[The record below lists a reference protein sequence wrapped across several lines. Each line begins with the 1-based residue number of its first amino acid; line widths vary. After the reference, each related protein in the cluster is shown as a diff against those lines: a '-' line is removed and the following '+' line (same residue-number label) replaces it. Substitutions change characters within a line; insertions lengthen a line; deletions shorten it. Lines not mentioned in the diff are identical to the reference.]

1 MHRRAGSAGPI
12 NRRKRSIMRT
22 MAQGLPEYTIQEAA
36 ARLGIPLQK
45 LRRWDAQGVLVA
57 RRTDGGHRRYSREII
72 DGLAGSAAVPA
83 NDRQDP
89 AKPETGKV
97 EDQLAAARRTL
108 KEKRR
113 IIQLLLESESR
124 YRDLV
129 ETSHDL
135 IWTTDAQGR
144 FTYLN
149 NACVDLFGLRPRD
162 LLGRCFFDFEARPQ
176 HVSNRRFLSALRKN
190 GEVKNYLTHLISTG
204 GTDRWVGI
212 NARVS
217 HDEEG
222 RIVGLRGTARNV
234 TEQHDAALEIERLAT
249 HDGLTG
255 LPNRVS
261 LQKALEAALEDGE
274 KGSVALLDV
283 DHFKY
288 INDNFGHRTGDQLLI
303 AISGLLKDLVKDKN
317 AQVFRLGGD
326 EFALHMPNALR
337 AEAAQFGEQALSAL
351 RHYKFLVS
359 GKGCLS
365 TLTGSIGVATYPFNG
380 ADVATLL
387 ANVDIAMYQAKDNG
401 RNRVRMH
408 DHNPDDLRGTHKRVH
423 WARELREVLDE
434 NRVMLCSQ
442 PVVRLS
448 DRSFVHHEILVRILD
463 RNGAM
468 VLPGQFI
475 EVAES
480 LGMAQE
486 IDMRV
491 VSKVIDVLQG
501 PEYRGRKTRFFVNL
515 SRTSISDPHWVR
527 RFQSMI
533 AAAPIDHSQL
543 VFEITETAAMSSV
556 DVTQEFIAQMKDL
569 GCRFALDDFGA
580 GFSSFYFLK
589 RFDVDYLKIDG
600 SFVRELAA
608 DDASRLFVRALC
620 DVARGLNKQVVA
632 EWVEDQAVMDILVEM
647 GVQYGQG
654 FLFARPLP
662 FPAVVP
668 VEQAL
673 QASKRA

>member
-1 MHRRAGSAGPI
+1 MV
-12 NRRKRSIMRT
+12 
-22 MAQGLPEYTIQEAA
+22 QDLPEYTIQEAA
-36 ARLGIPLQK
+36 ARLGIPVQK

-57 RRTDGGHRRYSREII
+57 RRTDGGHRRYTCEII
-72 DGLAGSAAVPA
+72 DGLAGSAAVVV
-83 NDRQDP
+83 
-89 AKPETGKV
+89 PEKQAPGETGSGKV

-108 KEKRR
+108 REKRR

-135 IWTTDAQGR
+135 IWTTDALGR

-149 NACVDLFGLRPRD
+149 NACIELFGLRPKD
-162 LLGRCFFDFEARPQ
+162 MLGACFFDFEPRPQ

-190 GEVKNYLTHLISTG
+190 GEVKNYLTHLISRD
-204 GTDRWVGI
+204 GTERWVGI

-234 TEQHDAALEIERLAT
+234 TDQHHAALEIERLAT

-261 LQKALEAALEDGE
+261 LQKALEAALSSGE

-288 INDNFGHRTGDQLLI
+288 INDNFGHRAGDQLLI
-303 AISGLLKDLVKDKN
+303 SIGGLMKDLVKDET
-317 AQVFRLGGD
+317 AEVFRLGGD
-326 EFALHMPNALR
+326 EFALHLPNALR
-337 AEAAQFGEQALSAL
+337 GDAAQFGERALAAL
-351 RHYKFLVS
+351 RHYKFPIS
-359 GKGCLS
+359 GQGCLS
-365 TLTGSIGVATYPFNG
+365 TLTASIGVATYPFHG

-401 RNRVRMH
+401 RNRVRLH

-434 NRVMLCSQ
+434 DRIVLYSQ
-442 PVVRLS
+442 PVIRLA
-448 DRSFVHHEILVRILD
+448 DRKPVHQEILVRILD
-463 RNGAM
+463 RKGAL

-486 IDMRV
+486 IDLCVLGRTL
-491 VSKVIDVLQG
+491 DVLQG
-501 PEYRGRKTRFFVNL
+501 PEYRGRKTRLFVNL

-527 RFQSMI
+527 RFQSML
-533 AAAPIDHSQL
+533 ASAPIDHSQL

-608 DDASRLFVRALC
+608 DNASRLFVRALC
-620 DVARGLNKQVVA
+620 DVARGLNKQVIA

-662 FPAVVP
+662 FPAAVE
-668 VEQAL
+668 VEQQL
-673 QASKRA
+673 QAGRRA

>member
-1 MHRRAGSAGPI
+1 M
-12 NRRKRSIMRT
+12 T
-22 MAQGLPEYTIQEAA
+22 QDLPEYTIQEAA

-57 RRTDGGHRRYSREII
+57 RRTNGGHRRYSREII
-72 DGLAGSAAVPA
+72 DGLARSAAVPVPE
-83 NDRQDP
+83 RHDP
-89 AKPETGKV
+89 AKPENGKV

-135 IWTTDAQGR
+135 IWTTDALGR

-149 NACVDLFGLRPRD
+149 NACVELFGLRPRD

-190 GEVKNYLTHLISTG
+190 GEVKNYLTHLISTD

-261 LQKALEAALEDGE
+261 LQKALEAAFADGE

-288 INDNFGHRTGDQLLI
+288 INDNFGHRAGDQLLV
-303 AISGLLKDLVKDKN
+303 AIGGLLKDMVKEEN
-317 AQVFRLGGD
+317 VQVYRLGGD
-326 EFALHMPNALR
+326 EFALHLPDALR
-337 AEAAQFGEQALSAL
+337 GDASHIGERALTAL
-351 RHYKFLVS
+351 RHYKFPVP
-359 GKGCLS
+359 GQGCLS
-365 TLTGSIGVATYPFNG
+365 TLTGSIGVATYPFHG

-387 ANVDIAMYQAKDNG
+387 SNVDIAMYQAKDNG
-401 RNRVRMH
+401 RNRVRLH

-442 PVVRLS
+442 PVVRLT
-448 DRSFVHHEILVRILD
+448 DRTAVHQEILVRILD
-463 RNGAM
+463 RNGSM

-486 IDMRV
+486 IDLRV

-501 PEYRGRKTRFFVNL
+501 PEYRGRKSRFFVNL

-527 RFQSMI
+527 RFHNML
-533 AAAPIDHSQL
+533 AAARIDHSQL

-556 DVTQEFIAQMKDL
+556 DVTQEFITQMKGM

-600 SFVRELAA
+600 SFVRDLAT
-608 DDASRLFVRALC
+608 DNASRLFVRALC
-620 DVARGLNKQVVA
+620 DVARGLNKQVIA

-654 FLFARPLP
+654 FLFARPQP
-662 FPAVVP
+662 FPAAVP
-668 VEQAL
+668 VELPL
-673 QASKRA
+673 QAGRRA

>member
-1 MHRRAGSAGPI
+1 
-12 NRRKRSIMRT
+12 
-22 MAQGLPEYTIQEAA
+22 MAQDLSEYTIHEAA

-45 LRRWDAQGVLVA
+45 LRRWDGQGVLVA
-57 RRTDGGHRRYSREII
+57 RRTDGGHRRYAREII
-72 DGLAGSAAVPA
+72 DGLAGSAGVTP
-83 NDRQDP
+83 NDKADS
-89 AKPETGKV
+89 AKPETGRM

-135 IWTTDAQGR
+135 IWTTDALGR

-149 NACVDLFGLRPRD
+149 NACVDLFGVRPKD
-162 LLGRCFFDFEARPQ
+162 LLGGCFFEYEARFQ
-176 HVSNRRFLSALRKN
+176 HVSNRRFLSALRKS
-190 GEVKNYLTHLISTG
+190 GEVKNYLTHLISTDG
-204 GTDRWVGI
+204 SDRWVGI
-212 NARVS
+212 NARVT

-234 TEQHDAALEIERLAT
+234 TEQHRAALEIERLAT
-249 HDGLTG
+249 HDALTG

-261 LQKALEAALEDGE
+261 LQKALEAALADGE

-303 AISGLLKDLVKDKN
+303 AIGGLLKDLVKEDEGL
-317 AQVFRLGGD
+317 QVFRLGGD
-326 EFALHMPNALR
+326 EFAMHLPNALR
-337 AEAAQFGEQALSAL
+337 SDAAKVGERMLSAL
-351 RHYKFLVS
+351 RRYKFPVP
-359 GKGCLS
+359 GQGCLS
-365 TLTGSIGVATYPFNG
+365 TLTGSVGVATYPFHG

-401 RNRVRMH
+401 RNRVRLH
-408 DHNPDDLRGTHKRVH
+408 DQNPDDLRSTHKRVH
-423 WARELREVLDE
+423 WARELREILDD
-434 NRVMLCSQ
+434 NRVVLYSQ
-442 PVVRLS
+442 PVIRLA
-448 DRSFVHHEILVRILD
+448 DRTPVHHEVLVRVVD
-463 RNGAM
+463 RSGGI
-468 VLPGQFI
+468 VLPGEFI

-486 IDMRV
+486 IDLRV
-491 VSKVIDVLQG
+491 VSKVIEVLKG
-501 PEYRGRKTRFFVNL
+501 CRGQKTRYFVNL
-515 SRTSISDPHWVR
+515 SRTSISDPQWVR
-527 RFQSMI
+527 RFHNML

-556 DVTQEFIAQMKDL
+556 DVTQEFIAQMKHL
-569 GCRFALDDFGA
+569 NCRFALDDFGA

-589 RFDVDYLKIDG
+589 RFEVDYLKIDG
-600 SFVRELAA
+600 SFVRELAS
-608 DDASRLFVRALC
+608 DSASRLFVRALC
-620 DVARGLNKQVVA
+620 DVARGLNKQVIA
-632 EWVEDQAVMDILVEM
+632 EWVEDTAVMAILVEM

-654 FLFARPLP
+654 FLFARPMP
-662 FPAVVP
+662 FPATVS
-668 VEQAL
+668 EERQ
-673 QASKRA
+673 QRKIKRA

>member
-1 MHRRAGSAGPI
+1 
-12 NRRKRSIMRT
+12 
-22 MAQGLPEYTIQEAA
+22 MAQDLPEYTIQEAA

-72 DGLAGSAAVPA
+72 DGLAGSAVLAA
-83 NDRQDP
+83 GDKQDYGR
-89 AKPETGKV
+89 PEAGKM

-149 NACVDLFGLRPRD
+149 NACVELFGLRPRD

-176 HVSNRRFLSALRKN
+176 HVSNRRFLSALRRN
-190 GEVKNYLTHLISTG
+190 GEVKNYLTHLISTD

-261 LQKALEAALEDGE
+261 LQKALEAALADGE

-288 INDNFGHRTGDQLLI
+288 INDNFGHRAGDQLLI
-303 AISGLLKDLVKDKN
+303 AIGGLLKDMVKDEN
-317 AQVFRLGGD
+317 VQVFRLGGD
-326 EFALHMPNALR
+326 EFALHLPNALR
-337 AEAAQFGEQALSAL
+337 GDASQIGERALSAL
-351 RHYKFLVS
+351 RHYKFPVP
-359 GKGCLS
+359 GQGCLS
-365 TLTGSIGVATYPFNG
+365 TLTGSIGVATYPFHG

-401 RNRVRMH
+401 RNRVRLH

-423 WARELREVLDE
+423 WSRELREVLDE

-442 PVVRLS
+442 PVIRLA
-448 DRSFVHHEILVRILD
+448 DRASVHQEILVRIID
-463 RNGAM
+463 RNGSM

-486 IDMRV
+486 IDLRV
-491 VSKVIDVLQG
+491 VSKVIDVLKG
-501 PEYRGRKTRFFVNL
+501 PEFRGRKTRFFVNL

-527 RFQSMI
+527 RFQAML
-533 AAAPIDHSQL
+533 AAAAIDHSQL

-556 DVTQEFIAQMKDL
+556 DVTQEFIAQMKSM

-600 SFVRELAA
+600 SFVRDLAV
-608 DDASRLFVRALC
+608 DNASRLFVRALC

-632 EWVEDQAVMDILVEM
+632 EWVEDQSVMDILVEM

-654 FLFARPLP
+654 FLFARPVP
-662 FPAVVP
+662 FPAVTAF
-668 VEQAL
+668 EQPL
-673 QASKRA
+673 QAEKRA

>member
-1 MHRRAGSAGPI
+1 
-12 NRRKRSIMRT
+12 
-22 MAQGLPEYTIQEAA
+22 MAQDLPEYTIQEAA

-72 DGLAGSAAVPA
+72 DGLAGSAVLAA
-83 NDRQDP
+83 GDKQDYGR
-89 AKPETGKV
+89 PEAGKM

-149 NACVDLFGLRPRD
+149 NACVELFGLRPRD

-176 HVSNRRFLSALRKN
+176 HVSNRRFLSALRRN
-190 GEVKNYLTHLISTG
+190 GEVKNYLTHLISTD

-261 LQKALEAALEDGE
+261 LQKALEAALADGE

-288 INDNFGHRTGDQLLI
+288 INDNFGHRAGDQLLI
-303 AISGLLKDLVKDKN
+303 AIGGLLKDMVKDEN
-317 AQVFRLGGD
+317 VQVFRLGGD
-326 EFALHMPNALR
+326 EFALHLPNALR
-337 AEAAQFGEQALSAL
+337 GDASQIGERALSAL
-351 RHYKFLVS
+351 RHYKFPVP
-359 GKGCLS
+359 GQGCLS
-365 TLTGSIGVATYPFNG
+365 TLTGSIGVATYPFHG

-401 RNRVRMH
+401 RNRVRLH

-423 WARELREVLDE
+423 WSRELREVLDE

-442 PVVRLS
+442 PVIRLA
-448 DRSFVHHEILVRILD
+448 DRASVHQEILVRIID
-463 RNGAM
+463 RNGSM

-486 IDMRV
+486 IDLRV
-491 VSKVIDVLQG
+491 VSKVIDVLKG
-501 PEYRGRKTRFFVNL
+501 PEFRGRKTRFFVNL

-527 RFQSMI
+527 RFQAML
-533 AAAPIDHSQL
+533 AAAAIDHSQL

-556 DVTQEFIAQMKDL
+556 DVTQEFIAQMKSM

-600 SFVRELAA
+600 SFVRDLAV
-608 DDASRLFVRALC
+608 DNASRLFVRALC

-632 EWVEDQAVMDILVEM
+632 EWVEDQSVMDILVEM

-654 FLFARPLP
+654 FLFARPMP
-662 FPAVVP
+662 FPAVTAF
-668 VEQAL
+668 EQPL
-673 QASKRA
+673 QAEKRA

>member
-1 MHRRAGSAGPI
+1 
-12 NRRKRSIMRT
+12 
-22 MAQGLPEYTIQEAA
+22 MAHDLPEYTIQEAA

-57 RRTDGGHRRYSREII
+57 RRTEGGHRRFSREII
-72 DGLAGSAAVPA
+72 DGLAGSASVPVP
-83 NDRQDP
+83 DRHDP
-89 AKPETGKV
+89 ARPETGKV

-135 IWTTDAQGR
+135 IWTTDALGR

-190 GEVKNYLTHLISTG
+190 GEVKNYLTHLISTD

-217 HDEEG
+217 HDDEG

-255 LPNRVS
+255 LPNRLS
-261 LQKALEAALEDGE
+261 LQKALEAAFAEGE

-288 INDNFGHRTGDQLLI
+288 INDNFGHRAGDQLLV
-303 AISGLLKDLVKDKN
+303 AIGGLLKDMVKDEN
-317 AQVFRLGGD
+317 VQVYRLGGD
-326 EFALHMPNALR
+326 EFALHLPDALR
-337 AEAAQFGEQALSAL
+337 NDASQIGERALTAL
-351 RHYKFLVS
+351 RHYKFPVP
-359 GKGCLS
+359 GQGCLS
-365 TLTGSIGVATYPFNG
+365 TLTGSIGVATYPFHG
-380 ADVATLL
+380 ADFATLL
-387 ANVDIAMYQAKDNG
+387 SNVDIAMYQAKDNG
-401 RNRVRMH
+401 RNRVRLH

-442 PVVRLS
+442 PVVRLA
-448 DRSFVHHEILVRILD
+448 DRTPVHQEILVRILD
-463 RNGAM
+463 RNGTM

-491 VSKVIDVLQG
+491 VSKVIEVLQG
-501 PEYRGRKTRFFVNL
+501 PEFRGRKTRFFVNL

-527 RFQSMI
+527 RFQNML
-533 AAAPIDHSQL
+533 AAAPIDQSQL

-556 DVTQEFIAQMKDL
+556 DVTQEFIAQMKDM

-600 SFVRELAA
+600 SFVRDLAS
-608 DDASRLFVRALC
+608 DNASRLFVRALC
-620 DVARGLNKQVVA
+620 DVARGLNKQVIA

-654 FLFARPLP
+654 FLFSRPLP
-662 FPAVVP
+662 FPAEMA
-668 VEQAL
+668 VELPL
-673 QASKRA
+673 QAGKRA

>member
-1 MHRRAGSAGPI
+1 M
-12 NRRKRSIMRT
+12 T
-22 MAQGLPEYTIQEAA
+22 QDLPEYTIQEAA

-57 RRTDGGHRRYSREII
+57 RRTNGGHRRYSREII
-72 DGLAGSAAVPA
+72 DGLARSAAVPVPE
-83 NDRQDP
+83 RHDP
-89 AKPETGKV
+89 AKPENGKV

-135 IWTTDAQGR
+135 IWTTDALGR

-149 NACVDLFGLRPRD
+149 NACVELLGLRPRD

-176 HVSNRRFLSALRKN
+176 HVSNRRFLSALRKD
-190 GEVKNYLTHLISTG
+190 GEVKNYLTHLISTD

-261 LQKALEAALEDGE
+261 LQKALEAAFADGE

-288 INDNFGHRTGDQLLI
+288 INDNFGHRAGDQLLV
-303 AISGLLKDLVKDKN
+303 AIGGLLKDMVKEEN
-317 AQVFRLGGD
+317 VQVYRLGGD
-326 EFALHMPNALR
+326 EFALHLPDALR
-337 AEAAQFGEQALSAL
+337 GDASHIGERALTAL
-351 RHYKFLVS
+351 RHYKFPVP
-359 GKGCLS
+359 GQGCLS
-365 TLTGSIGVATYPFNG
+365 TLTGSIGVATYPFHG

-387 ANVDIAMYQAKDNG
+387 SNVDIAMYQAKDNG
-401 RNRVRMH
+401 RNRVRLH

-423 WARELREVLDE
+423 WARELREVLHE
-434 NRVMLCSQ
+434 NRVILCSQ
-442 PVVRLS
+442 PVVRLA
-448 DRSFVHHEILVRILD
+448 DRTAVHQEILVRILD
-463 RNGAM
+463 RNGSM

-486 IDMRV
+486 IDLRV

-501 PEYRGRKTRFFVNL
+501 PEYRGRKSRFFVNL

-527 RFQSMI
+527 RFHNML
-533 AAAPIDHSQL
+533 AAARIDHSQL

-556 DVTQEFIAQMKDL
+556 DVTQEFITQMKGM

-600 SFVRELAA
+600 SFVRDLAT
-608 DDASRLFVRALC
+608 DNASRLFVRALC
-620 DVARGLNKQVVA
+620 DVARGLNKQVIA

-654 FLFARPLP
+654 FLFARPQP
-662 FPAVVP
+662 FPAAVP
-668 VEQAL
+668 VELPL
-673 QASKRA
+673 QASRRA

>member
-1 MHRRAGSAGPI
+1 
-12 NRRKRSIMRT
+12 
-22 MAQGLPEYTIQEAA
+22 MAQDLPEYTIQEAA

-72 DGLAGSAAVPA
+72 DGLARSAAVPA
-83 NDRQDP
+83 PDRHDP
-89 AKPETGKV
+89 AKPENGNV

-135 IWTTDAQGR
+135 IWATDALGR

-149 NACVDLFGLRPRD
+149 NACVELFGLRPRD

-176 HVSNRRFLSALRKN
+176 HVSNRRFLSALRKS
-190 GEVKNYLTHLISTG
+190 GEVKNYLTHLISTD

-261 LQKALEAALEDGE
+261 LQKALEAAFADGE

-288 INDNFGHRTGDQLLI
+288 INDNFGHRAGDQLLV
-303 AISGLLKDLVKDKN
+303 AIGGLLKDMVKEEN
-317 AQVFRLGGD
+317 VQVYRLGGD
-326 EFALHMPNALR
+326 EFALHLPDALR
-337 AEAAQFGEQALSAL
+337 GDASHIGERALTAL
-351 RHYKFLVS
+351 RHYKFPVP
-359 GKGCLS
+359 GQGCLS
-365 TLTGSIGVATYPFNG
+365 TLTGSIGVATYPFHG

-387 ANVDIAMYQAKDNG
+387 SNVDIAMYQAKDNG
-401 RNRVRMH
+401 RNRVRLH

-434 NRVMLCSQ
+434 DRVMLCSQ
-442 PVVRLS
+442 PVVRLT
-448 DRSFVHHEILVRILD
+448 DRTAVHQEILVRILD
-463 RNGAM
+463 RNGSM

-486 IDMRV
+486 IDLRV

-501 PEYRGRKTRFFVNL
+501 PEFRGRKSRVFVNL

-527 RFQSMI
+527 RFQNML

-543 VFEITETAAMSSV
+543 VFEITETAAMASV
-556 DVTQEFIAQMKDL
+556 DVTQEFITQMKGM

-600 SFVRELAA
+600 SFVRELAT
-608 DDASRLFVRALC
+608 DNASRLFVRALC

-654 FLFARPLP
+654 FLFARPQP
-662 FPAVVP
+662 FPAAAP
-668 VEQAL
+668 VEL
-673 QASKRA
+673 PLRSGKRA

>member
-1 MHRRAGSAGPI
+1 MV
-12 NRRKRSIMRT
+12 
-22 MAQGLPEYTIQEAA
+22 QDLPEYTIQEAA
-36 ARLGIPLQK
+36 ARLGIPVQK

-57 RRTDGGHRRYSREII
+57 RRTYGGHRRYTCEII
-72 DGLAGSAAVPA
+72 DGLAGSAVVVATEK
-83 NDRQDP
+83 QDP
-89 AKPETGKV
+89 GEPENGKV

-108 KEKRR
+108 REKRR

-135 IWTTDAQGR
+135 IWTTDALGR

-149 NACVDLFGLRPRD
+149 NACIELFGLRPKD
-162 LLGRCFFDFEARPQ
+162 MLGACFFDFEPRPQ

-190 GEVKNYLTHLISTG
+190 GEVKNYLTHLISRD

-217 HDEEG
+217 HDEQG
-222 RIVGLRGTARNV
+222 RIFGLRGTARNV
-234 TEQHDAALEIERLAT
+234 TEQHHAALEIERLAT

-261 LQKALEAALEDGE
+261 LQKTLEAALSDGE

-288 INDNFGHRTGDQLLI
+288 INDNFGHRAGDQLLI
-303 AISGLLKDLVKDKN
+303 AIGGLLKDLVKDEN
-317 AQVFRLGGD
+317 AQVYRLGGD
-326 EFALHMPNALR
+326 EFALHLPNALR
-337 AEAAQFGEQALSAL
+337 GDAAQLGERALTAL
-351 RHYKFLVS
+351 RHYKFPIS
-359 GKGCLS
+359 GQGCLS
-365 TLTGSIGVATYPFNG
+365 TLTGSIGVATYPFHG

-401 RNRVRMH
+401 RNRVRLH

-434 NRVMLCSQ
+434 DRIVLYSQ
-442 PVVRLS
+442 PVIRLA
-448 DRSFVHHEILVRILD
+448 DRKSVHQEILVRILD
-463 RNGAM
+463 RKGAL

-486 IDMRV
+486 IDLCVLGKV
-491 VSKVIDVLQG
+491 VDVLQG

-527 RFQSMI
+527 RFHSML

-556 DVTQEFIAQMKDL
+556 DVTQEFIAQMKGM

-600 SFVRELAA
+600 SFVRDLAS
-608 DDASRLFVRALC
+608 DNASRLFVRALC

-632 EWVEDQAVMDILVEM
+632 EWVEDQAVMDILVGM

-662 FPAVVP
+662 FPAAIP
-668 VEQAL
+668 VEQPLLAG
-673 QASKRA
+673 KRA

>member
-1 MHRRAGSAGPI
+1 M
-12 NRRKRSIMRT
+12 T
-22 MAQGLPEYTIQEAA
+22 QDLPEYTIQEAA

-57 RRTDGGHRRYSREII
+57 RRTNGGHRRYSREII
-72 DGLAGSAAVPA
+72 DGLARSAAVPVPE
-83 NDRQDP
+83 RHDP
-89 AKPETGKV
+89 AKPENGKV

-135 IWTTDAQGR
+135 IWTTDALGR

-149 NACVDLFGLRPRD
+149 NACVELLGLRPRD

-190 GEVKNYLTHLISTG
+190 GEVKNYLTHLISTD

-234 TEQHDAALEIERLAT
+234 TEQHDAALEIERLAM

-261 LQKALEAALEDGE
+261 LQKALEAAFADGE

-288 INDNFGHRTGDQLLI
+288 INDNFGHRAGDQLLV
-303 AISGLLKDLVKDKN
+303 AIGGLLKDMVKEEN
-317 AQVFRLGGD
+317 VQVYRLGGD
-326 EFALHMPNALR
+326 EFALHLPDALR
-337 AEAAQFGEQALSAL
+337 GDASHIGERALTAL
-351 RHYKFLVS
+351 RHYKFPVP
-359 GKGCLS
+359 GQGCLS
-365 TLTGSIGVATYPFNG
+365 TLTGSIGVATYPFQG

-387 ANVDIAMYQAKDNG
+387 SNVDIAMYQAKDNG
-401 RNRVRMH
+401 RNRVRLH

-442 PVVRLS
+442 PVVRLT
-448 DRSFVHHEILVRILD
+448 DRTAVHQEILVRILD
-463 RNGAM
+463 RNGSM

-486 IDMRV
+486 IDLRV

-501 PEYRGRKTRFFVNL
+501 PEYRGRKSRFFVNL

-527 RFQSMI
+527 RFHNML
-533 AAAPIDHSQL
+533 AAARIDHSQL

-556 DVTQEFIAQMKDL
+556 DVTQEFITQMKGM

-600 SFVRELAA
+600 SFVRDLAT
-608 DDASRLFVRALC
+608 DNASRLFVRALC
-620 DVARGLNKQVVA
+620 DVASGLNKQVVA

-654 FLFARPLP
+654 FLFARPQP
-662 FPAVVP
+662 FPAAVP
-668 VEQAL
+668 VELPL
-673 QASKRA
+673 QASRRA

>member
-1 MHRRAGSAGPI
+1 M
-12 NRRKRSIMRT
+12 T
-22 MAQGLPEYTIQEAA
+22 QDLPEYTIQEAA

-57 RRTDGGHRRYSREII
+57 RRTNGGHRRYSREII
-72 DGLAGSAAVPA
+72 DGLARSAAVPVPE
-83 NDRQDP
+83 RHDP
-89 AKPETGKV
+89 AKPENGKV

-135 IWTTDAQGR
+135 IWTTDALGR

-149 NACVDLFGLRPRD
+149 NACVELLGLRPRD

-190 GEVKNYLTHLISTG
+190 GEVKNYLTHLISTD

-261 LQKALEAALEDGE
+261 LQKALEAAFADGE

-288 INDNFGHRTGDQLLI
+288 INDNFGHRAGDQLLV
-303 AISGLLKDLVKDKN
+303 AIGGLLKDMVKEEN
-317 AQVFRLGGD
+317 VQVYRLGGD
-326 EFALHMPNALR
+326 EFALHLPDALR
-337 AEAAQFGEQALSAL
+337 GDASHIGERALTAL
-351 RHYKFLVS
+351 RHYKFPVP
-359 GKGCLS
+359 GQGCLS
-365 TLTGSIGVATYPFNG
+365 TLTGSIGVATYPFQG

-387 ANVDIAMYQAKDNG
+387 SNVDIAMYQAKDNG
-401 RNRVRMH
+401 RNRVRLH

-442 PVVRLS
+442 PVVRLT
-448 DRSFVHHEILVRILD
+448 DRTAVHQEILVRILD
-463 RNGAM
+463 RNGSM

-486 IDMRV
+486 IDLRV

-501 PEYRGRKTRFFVNL
+501 PEYRGRKSRFFVNL

-527 RFQSMI
+527 RFHNML
-533 AAAPIDHSQL
+533 AAARIDHSQL

-556 DVTQEFIAQMKDL
+556 DVTQEFITQMKGM

-600 SFVRELAA
+600 SFVRDLAT
-608 DDASRLFVRALC
+608 DNASRLFVRALC
-620 DVARGLNKQVVA
+620 DVASGLNKQVVA

-654 FLFARPLP
+654 FLFARPQP
-662 FPAVVP
+662 FPAAVP
-668 VEQAL
+668 VELPL
-673 QASKRA
+673 QAGRRA

>member
-1 MHRRAGSAGPI
+1 MV
-12 NRRKRSIMRT
+12 
-22 MAQGLPEYTIQEAA
+22 QDLPEYTIQEAA
-36 ARLGIPLQK
+36 ARLGIPVQK

-57 RRTDGGHRRYSREII
+57 RRTDGGHRRYTCEII
-72 DGLAGSAAVPA
+72 DGLAGSAAVVV
-83 NDRQDP
+83 
-89 AKPETGKV
+89 PEKQAPGETGSGKV

-108 KEKRR
+108 REKRR

-135 IWTTDAQGR
+135 IWTTDALGR

-149 NACVDLFGLRPRD
+149 NACIELFGLRPKD
-162 LLGRCFFDFEARPQ
+162 MLGACFFDFEPRPQ

-190 GEVKNYLTHLISTG
+190 GEVKNYLTHLISRD
-204 GTDRWVGI
+204 GTERWVGI

-234 TEQHDAALEIERLAT
+234 TDQHHAALEIERLAT

-261 LQKALEAALEDGE
+261 LQKALEAALSSGE

-288 INDNFGHRTGDQLLI
+288 INDNFGHRAGDQLLI
-303 AISGLLKDLVKDKN
+303 SIGGLMKDLVKDET
-317 AQVFRLGGD
+317 AEVFRLGGD
-326 EFALHMPNALR
+326 EFALHLPNALR
-337 AEAAQFGEQALSAL
+337 GDAAQFGERALAAL
-351 RHYKFLVS
+351 RHYKFPIS
-359 GKGCLS
+359 GQGCLS
-365 TLTGSIGVATYPFNG
+365 TLTASIGVATYPFHG

-401 RNRVRMH
+401 RNRVRLH

-434 NRVMLCSQ
+434 DRIVLYSQ
-442 PVVRLS
+442 PVIRLA
-448 DRSFVHHEILVRILD
+448 DRKPVHQEILVRILD
-463 RNGAM
+463 RKGAL

-486 IDMRV
+486 IDLCVLDR
-491 VSKVIDVLQG
+491 ILDVLQG
-501 PEYRGRKTRFFVNL
+501 PEYRGRKTRLFVNL

-527 RFQSMI
+527 RFQNMLAS
-533 AAAPIDHSQL
+533 APIDHSQL

-600 SFVRELAA
+600 SFVRELAE
-608 DDASRLFVRALC
+608 DNASRLFVRALC
-620 DVARGLNKQVVA
+620 DVARGLNKQVIA

-662 FPAVVP
+662 FPAAVE
-668 VEQAL
+668 VEQQL
-673 QASKRA
+673 QAGRRA

>member
-1 MHRRAGSAGPI
+1 
-12 NRRKRSIMRT
+12 
-22 MAQGLPEYTIQEAA
+22 MAQDLPEYTIHEAA

-57 RRTDGGHRRYSREII
+57 RRTDGGHRRYAREII
-72 DGLAGSAAVPA
+72 DGLAGSAGVPPT
-83 NDRQDP
+83 D
-89 AKPETGKV
+89 KPELGKPESGRV

-135 IWTTDAQGR
+135 IWTTDALGR

-149 NACVDLFGLRPRD
+149 NACFDLFALRPKD

-176 HVSNRRFLSALRKN
+176 HVSNRRFLSALRKS
-190 GEVKNYLTHLISTG
+190 GEVKNYLTHLISTDG
-204 GTDRWVGI
+204 SDRWVGI
-212 NARVS
+212 NARVT
-217 HDEEG
+217 HDDEG

-234 TEQHDAALEIERLAT
+234 TEQHRAALEIERLAT

-261 LQKALEAALEDGE
+261 LQKVLDAALIQGE

-288 INDNFGHRTGDQLLI
+288 INDNFGHRAGDQLLI
-303 AISGLLKDLVKDKN
+303 AIGGLLKDLVKN
-317 AQVFRLGGD
+317 ECVQVFRLGGD
-326 EFALHMPNALR
+326 EFAMHLPNALR
-337 AEAAQFGEQALSAL
+337 GDAAKVAERALASL
-351 RHYKFLVS
+351 RHYKFPVP
-359 GKGCLS
+359 GQGCLS
-365 TLTGSIGVATYPFNG
+365 TLTGSIGVATYPFHG

-401 RNRVRMH
+401 RNRVRLH
-408 DHNPDDLRGTHKRVH
+408 DQNPDDLRSTHKRVH
-423 WARELREVLDE
+423 WARELREVLDD
-434 NRVMLCSQ
+434 NRVILYSQ

-448 DRSFVHHEILVRILD
+448 NRTPVHQEILVRVLD
-463 RNGAM
+463 RNGGL

-486 IDMRV
+486 IDLRV
-491 VSKVIDVLQG
+491 VSKVVDVLQG
-501 PEYRGRKTRFFVNL
+501 PEYRDRKMRFFVNL

-527 RFQSMI
+527 RFHHMLS
-533 AAAPIDHSQL
+533 AAPIDHSQL

-556 DVTQEFIAQMKDL
+556 DVTQEFIAQMKDM

-589 RFDVDYLKIDG
+589 RFEVDYLKIDG
-600 SFVRELAA
+600 NFVRDLAA
-608 DDASRLFVRALC
+608 DNASRLFVRALC
-620 DVARGLNKQVVA
+620 DVARGLNKQVIA
-632 EWVEDQAVMDILVEM
+632 EWVEDQSVMDILIEM

-654 FLFARPLP
+654 FLFACPVP
-662 FPAVVP
+662 FPAADQLTQP
-668 VEQAL
+668 L
-673 QASKRA
+673 QVGKRA

>member
-1 MHRRAGSAGPI
+1 M
-12 NRRKRSIMRT
+12 T
-22 MAQGLPEYTIQEAA
+22 QDLPEYTIQEAA

-57 RRTDGGHRRYSREII
+57 RRTNGGHRRYSREII
-72 DGLAGSAAVPA
+72 DGLARSAAVPVPE
-83 NDRQDP
+83 RHDP
-89 AKPETGKV
+89 AKPENGKV

-135 IWTTDAQGR
+135 IWTTDALGR

-149 NACVDLFGLRPRD
+149 NACVELLGLRPRD

-190 GEVKNYLTHLISTG
+190 GEVKNYLTHLISTD

-234 TEQHDAALEIERLAT
+234 TEQHDAALEIERLAM

-261 LQKALEAALEDGE
+261 LQKALEAAFADGE

-288 INDNFGHRTGDQLLI
+288 INDNFGHRAGDQLLV
-303 AISGLLKDLVKDKN
+303 AIGGLLKDMVKEEN
-317 AQVFRLGGD
+317 VQVYRLGGD
-326 EFALHMPNALR
+326 EFALHLPDALR
-337 AEAAQFGEQALSAL
+337 GDASHIGERALTAL
-351 RHYKFLVS
+351 RHYKFPVP
-359 GKGCLS
+359 GQGCLS
-365 TLTGSIGVATYPFNG
+365 TLTGSIGVATYPFQG

-387 ANVDIAMYQAKDNG
+387 SNVDIAMYQAKDNG
-401 RNRVRMH
+401 RNRVRLH

-434 NRVMLCSQ
+434 NRVILCSQ
-442 PVVRLS
+442 PVVRLT
-448 DRSFVHHEILVRILD
+448 DRTAVHQEILVRILD
-463 RNGAM
+463 RNGSM

-486 IDMRV
+486 IDLRV

-501 PEYRGRKTRFFVNL
+501 PEYRGRKSRFFVNL

-527 RFQSMI
+527 RFHNML
-533 AAAPIDHSQL
+533 AAARIDHSQL

-556 DVTQEFIAQMKDL
+556 DVTQEFITQMKGM

-600 SFVRELAA
+600 SFVRDLAT
-608 DDASRLFVRALC
+608 DNASRLFVRALC
-620 DVARGLNKQVVA
+620 DVASGLNKQVVA
-632 EWVEDQAVMDILVEM
+632 EWVENQAVMDILVEM

-654 FLFARPLP
+654 FLFARPQP
-662 FPAVVP
+662 FPAAVP
-668 VEQAL
+668 VELPL
-673 QASKRA
+673 QAGRRA

>member
-1 MHRRAGSAGPI
+1 
-12 NRRKRSIMRT
+12 
-22 MAQGLPEYTIQEAA
+22 MAQDLPEYTIQEAA

-57 RRTDGGHRRYSREII
+57 RRTNGGHRRYSREII
-72 DGLAGSAAVPA
+72 DGLARSAAVPA
-83 NDRQDP
+83 PDRPDP
-89 AKPETGKV
+89 ANPESGKV

-135 IWTTDAQGR
+135 IWTTDALGR

-149 NACVDLFGLRPRD
+149 NACVELLGLRPRD
-162 LLGRCFFDFEARPQ
+162 LIGRCFFDFEARPQ

-190 GEVKNYLTHLISTG
+190 GEVKNYLTHLISTD

-261 LQKALEAALEDGE
+261 LQKALEAAFADGE

-288 INDNFGHRTGDQLLI
+288 INDNFGHRAGDQLLI
-303 AISGLLKDLVKDKN
+303 AIGGLLRDLVKEEN
-317 AQVFRLGGD
+317 VQVFRLGGD
-326 EFALHMPNALR
+326 EFALHLPDALR
-337 AEAAQFGEQALSAL
+337 GDASHIGERALTAL
-351 RHYKFLVS
+351 RHYKFPVS
-359 GKGCLS
+359 GQGCLS
-365 TLTGSIGVATYPFNG
+365 TLTGSIGVATYPFHG

-387 ANVDIAMYQAKDNG
+387 SNVDIAMYQAKDNG
-401 RNRVRMH
+401 RNRVRLH

-442 PVVRLS
+442 PVVRLA
-448 DRSFVHHEILVRILD
+448 DRTAVHQEILVRILD
-463 RNGAM
+463 RHGNM

-486 IDMRV
+486 IDLRV
-491 VSKVIDVLQG
+491 VSKVVDILQG
-501 PEYRGRKTRFFVNL
+501 PEFRGRKTRFFVNL

-527 RFQSMI
+527 RFQNMLT
-533 AAAPIDHSQL
+533 AAPIDHSQL

-556 DVTQEFIAQMKDL
+556 DVTQEFITQMKGM

-600 SFVRELAA
+600 SFVRELAS

-620 DVARGLNKQVVA
+620 DVARGLNKQVIA
-632 EWVEDQAVMDILVEM
+632 EWVENQAVMDILVEM

-654 FLFARPLP
+654 FLFARPQP
-662 FPAVVP
+662 FPAAEP
-668 VEQAL
+668 IELPL
-673 QASKRA
+673 QAVRRA

>member
-1 MHRRAGSAGPI
+1 
-12 NRRKRSIMRT
+12 
-22 MAQGLPEYTIQEAA
+22 MAQDLPEYTIQEAA

-45 LRRWDAQGVLVA
+45 LRRWDSQGVLVA
-57 RRTDGGHRRYSREII
+57 RRTNGGHRRYSREII
-72 DGLAGSAAVPA
+72 DGLAGSVVVVASEKH
-83 NDRQDP
+83 DLF
-89 AKPETGKV
+89 KPDTGRV

-135 IWTTDAQGR
+135 IWTTDALGR

-149 NACVDLFGLRPRD
+149 TACIDLFGLRPKGM
-162 LLGRCFFDFEARPQ
+162 LGRCFFDFEARPQ

-190 GEVKNYLTHLISTG
+190 GEVKNYLTHLISTDG
-204 GTDRWVGI
+204 SDRWVGI

-222 RIVGLRGTARNV
+222 RIFGLRGTARNV
-234 TEQHDAALEIERLAT
+234 TDQHHAALEIERLAT

-255 LPNRVS
+255 LANRVS
-261 LQKALEAALEDGE
+261 LQKTLEAALAEGE
-274 KGSVALLDV
+274 KGSVALLDL

-288 INDNFGHRTGDQLLI
+288 INDNFGHRAGDQLLI
-303 AISGLLKDLVKDKN
+303 AIGGLLKDLVKDEN
-317 AQVFRLGGD
+317 VQVFRLGGD
-326 EFALHMPNALR
+326 EFALHLPNALR
-337 AEAAQFGEQALSAL
+337 GDAAQLGERALTAL
-351 RHYKFLVS
+351 RHYKFPVP
-359 GKGCLS
+359 GQGCLS
-365 TLTGSIGVATYPFNG
+365 TLTGSIGVATYPFHG

-401 RNRVRMH
+401 RNRVRLH

-423 WARELREVLDE
+423 WARELREVLDD
-434 NRVMLCSQ
+434 NRVMLYSQ
-442 PVVRLS
+442 PVIRLA
-448 DRSFVHHEILVRILD
+448 DRTSVHQEILVRILD
-463 RNGAM
+463 RNGGL

-486 IDMRV
+486 IDLRV
-491 VSKVIDVLQG
+491 VSKLIDVLQG
-501 PEYRGRKTRFFVNL
+501 SEFRDRKTRFFVNL
-515 SRTSISDPHWVR
+515 SRTSISDAHWVR
-527 RFQSMI
+527 RFQSML

-556 DVTQEFIAQMKDL
+556 DVTQEFIAQMKSM

-600 SFVRELAA
+600 SFVRDLAS
-608 DDASRLFVRALC
+608 DNASRLFVRALC

-632 EWVEDQAVMDILVEM
+632 EWVEDQTVMDILVEM

-662 FPAVVP
+662 FPAVVAA
-668 VEQAL
+668 EQQWRAG
-673 QASKRA
+673 KRA

>member
-1 MHRRAGSAGPI
+1 MRRQRWFVGPI
-12 NRRKRSIMRT
+12 NRRKRSIRRS
-22 MAQGLPEYTIQEAA
+22 MAQDLPEYTIQEAA
-36 ARLGIPLQK
+36 GRLGIPLQK

-72 DGLAGSAAVPA
+72 DGLAGSAGLPPSEKH
-83 NDRQDP
+83 DP
-89 AKPETGKV
+89 AKSSETGRV

-135 IWTTDAQGR
+135 IWTTDALGR

-149 NACVDLFGLRPRD
+149 NACIDLFGVRPKD
-162 LLGRCFFDFEARPQ
+162 LLGGCFFEFEPRPQ

-190 GEVKNYLTHLISTG
+190 GEVKNYLTHLIATD

-212 NARVS
+212 NARVT

-234 TEQHDAALEIERLAT
+234 TEQHRAALEIERLAT

-261 LQKALEAALEDGE
+261 LQKVLETALAGGE
-274 KGSVALLDV
+274 KGSVVLLDV

-288 INDNFGHRTGDQLLI
+288 INDNFGHRAGDQLLI
-303 AISGLLKDLVKDKN
+303 AIGGLLKDLVKDSN
-317 AQVFRLGGD
+317 VPVFRLGGD
-326 EFALHMPNALR
+326 EFALHLPNALR
-337 AEAAQFGEQALSAL
+337 RDAANVGERALSAL
-351 RHYKFLVS
+351 RRYKFGVS
-359 GKGCLS
+359 GQGCLS
-365 TLTGSIGVATYPFNG
+365 TLTGSIGVASYPFHG

-401 RNRVRMH
+401 RNRVQLH
-408 DHNPDDLRGTHKRVH
+408 DHNPDDLRSTHKRVH
-423 WARELREVLDE
+423 WARELREVLDD
-434 NRVMLCSQ
+434 NRVLLYSQ
-442 PVVRLS
+442 PVVRLADQS
-448 DRSFVHHEILVRILD
+448 AVHQEILVRIVD
-463 RNGAM
+463 RKGAL

-486 IDMRV
+486 IDLRV
-491 VSKVIDVLQG
+491 VGKLIDVLQG
-501 PEYRGRKTRFFVNL
+501 PEFRGRKTRFFVNL
-515 SRTSISDPHWVR
+515 SRTSISDAHWVR
-527 RFQSMI
+527 RFQTML
-533 AAAPIDHSQL
+533 AAKPIDHSQL

-556 DVTQEFIAQMKDL
+556 DVTQDFIAQMKTM

-600 SFVRELAA
+600 SFVRDLAA

-620 DVARGLNKQVVA
+620 DVARGLNKQVIA
-632 EWVEDQAVMDILVEM
+632 EWVEDQAVRDILVEM

-662 FPAVVP
+662 FPALIP
-668 VEQAL
+668 AEH

>member
-1 MHRRAGSAGPI
+1 MRRRAGFAGPI
-12 NRRKRSIMRT
+12 NRRKRSVMRIT
-22 MAQGLPEYTIQEAA
+22 AQDLPEYTIQEAA

-57 RRTDGGHRRYSREII
+57 RRTNGGHRRYSREII
-72 DGLAGSAAVPA
+72 DGLARSAVVTTSEK
-83 NDRQDP
+83 QDLF
-89 AKPETGKV
+89 KPETGRV

-149 NACVDLFGLRPRD
+149 NACVDLFGLRPKD

-176 HVSNRRFLSALRKN
+176 HVSNRRFLSALRRN
-190 GEVKNYLTHLISTG
+190 GEVKNYLTHLISTE

-234 TEQHDAALEIERLAT
+234 TEQHQAALEIERLAT

-261 LQKALEAALEDGE
+261 LQKALEMALAEGDM
-274 KGSVALLDV
+274 GSVVLLDV

-288 INDNFGHRTGDQLLI
+288 INDNFGHRAGDLLLI
-303 AISGLLKDLVKDKN
+303 AIGGLLRDLVKDEN
-317 AQVFRLGGD
+317 VQVFRLGGD
-326 EFALHMPNALR
+326 EFALHLPNALR
-337 AEAAQFGEQALSAL
+337 GDAAQLGERALSAM
-351 RHYKFLVS
+351 RHYKFPVS
-359 GKGCLS
+359 GQGCLS
-365 TLTGSIGVATYPFNG
+365 TLTGSIGVATYPFHG

-401 RNRVRMH
+401 RNRVQLH

-423 WARELREVLDE
+423 WARELREVLDD
-434 NRVMLCSQ
+434 NRVILYSQ
-442 PVVRLS
+442 PVIRLS
-448 DRSFVHHEILVRILD
+448 DRTPVHQEILVRILD
-463 RNGAM
+463 RNGGM

-486 IDMRV
+486 IDLRV

-501 PEYRGRKTRFFVNL
+501 PDFRGRKTRFFVNL

-527 RFQSMI
+527 RFQTML

-556 DVTQEFIAQMKDL
+556 DVTQEFITQMKSM

-600 SFVRELAA
+600 SFVRDLAS
-608 DDASRLFVRALC
+608 DNASRLFVRALC

-632 EWVEDQAVMDILVEM
+632 EWVEDQAVMDILVDM

-654 FLFARPLP
+654 FLFALPLP
-662 FPAVVP
+662 FPAIV
-668 VEQAL
+668 QAKQQL
-673 QASKRA
+673 RASKRA

>member
-1 MHRRAGSAGPI
+1 
-12 NRRKRSIMRT
+12 
-22 MAQGLPEYTIQEAA
+22 MAQDLPEYTIQEAA

-72 DGLAGSAAVPA
+72 DGLAGSAVLAA
-83 NDRQDP
+83 GDKQDYGR
-89 AKPETGKV
+89 PEAGKM

-149 NACVDLFGLRPRD
+149 NACVELFGLRPRD

-176 HVSNRRFLSALRKN
+176 HVSNRRFLSALRRN
-190 GEVKNYLTHLISTG
+190 GEVKNYLTHLISTD

-261 LQKALEAALEDGE
+261 LQKALEAALADGE

-288 INDNFGHRTGDQLLI
+288 INDNFGHRAGDQLLI
-303 AISGLLKDLVKDKN
+303 AIGGLLKDMVKDEN
-317 AQVFRLGGD
+317 VQVFRLGGD
-326 EFALHMPNALR
+326 EFALHLPNALR
-337 AEAAQFGEQALSAL
+337 GDASQIGERALSAL
-351 RHYKFLVS
+351 RHYKFPVP
-359 GKGCLS
+359 GQGCLS
-365 TLTGSIGVATYPFNG
+365 TLTGSIGVATYPFHG

-401 RNRVRMH
+401 RNRVRLH

-423 WARELREVLDE
+423 WSRELREVLDE

-442 PVVRLS
+442 PVIRLA
-448 DRSFVHHEILVRILD
+448 DRASVHQEILVRIID
-463 RNGAM
+463 RNGSM

-486 IDMRV
+486 IDLRV
-491 VSKVIDVLQG
+491 VSKVIDVLKG
-501 PEYRGRKTRFFVNL
+501 PEFRGRKTRFFVNL

-527 RFQSMI
+527 RFQAML
-533 AAAPIDHSQL
+533 AAAAIDHSQL

-556 DVTQEFIAQMKDL
+556 DVTQEFIAQMKSM

-600 SFVRELAA
+600 SFVRDLAT
-608 DDASRLFVRALC
+608 DNASRLFVRALC

-632 EWVEDQAVMDILVEM
+632 EWVEDQSVMDILLEM

-654 FLFARPLP
+654 FLFARPQP
-662 FPAVVP
+662 FPAVTAF
-668 VEQAL
+668 EQPL
-673 QASKRA
+673 QAEKRA

>member
-1 MHRRAGSAGPI
+1 M
-12 NRRKRSIMRT
+12 T
-22 MAQGLPEYTIQEAA
+22 QDLPEYTIQEAA

-72 DGLAGSAAVPA
+72 DGLAGSAGMPA
-83 NDRQDP
+83 AEKPDP
-89 AKPETGKV
+89 ARPETDRM
-97 EDQLAAARRTL
+97 EDKLAAARRTL

-149 NACVDLFGLRPRD
+149 NACVELFGVRPKD
-162 LLGRCFFDFEARPQ
+162 LLGGCFFDFEPRPQ
-176 HVSNRRFLSALRKN
+176 HVSNRRFLSTLRKN
-190 GEVKNYLTHLISTG
+190 GEVKNYLTHLITPDGS
-204 GTDRWVGI
+204 DRWVGI
-212 NARVS
+212 NARVT

-234 TEQHDAALEIERLAT
+234 TEQHRAALEIERLAT

-261 LQKALEAALEDGE
+261 LQKVLEAALAGGE
-274 KGSVALLDV
+274 KGSVLLLDV

-288 INDNFGHRTGDQLLI
+288 INDNLGHRAGDQLLI
-303 AISGLLKDLVKDKN
+303 AVGGLLKDLVKDTVM
-317 AQVFRLGGD
+317 QVFRLGGD
-326 EFALHMPNALR
+326 EFALHLPHALR
-337 AEAAQFGEQALSAL
+337 RDAAQLGESALSAL
-351 RHYKFLVS
+351 RHFKFPIPGQGS
-359 GKGCLS
+359 LS
-365 TLTGSIGVATYPFNG
+365 TLTGSIGVATYPFHG

-401 RNRVRMH
+401 RNRVQLH
-408 DHNPDDLRGTHKRVH
+408 DHNPDDLRSTHKRVH

-434 NRVMLCSQ
+434 NRVLLYSQ
-442 PVVRLS
+442 PVVRLA
-448 DRSFVHHEILVRILD
+448 DRTAVHQEILVRLID
-463 RNGAM
+463 RKGAL

-480 LGMAQE
+480 LGMASE

-491 VSKVIDVLQG
+491 TAKLCDALQA
-501 PEYRGRKTRFFVNL
+501 PEFRGRKTRFFVNL
-515 SRTSISDPHWVR
+515 SRTSISDPYWVR
-527 RFQSMI
+527 RFQNML
-533 AAAPIDHSQL
+533 AAKSVDHSQL

-556 DVTQEFIAQMKDL
+556 DVTQNFISQMKNL

-600 SFVRELAA
+600 SFVRELAR
-608 DDASRLFVRALC
+608 DNASRLFVRALC
-620 DVARGLNKQVVA
+620 DVAGGLNKQVVA

-654 FLFARPLP
+654 FLFAHPLP
-662 FPAVVP
+662 FPASAAA
-668 VEQAL
+668 EQPLA
-673 QASKRA
+673 ASKRA

>member
-1 MHRRAGSAGPI
+1 
-12 NRRKRSIMRT
+12 MRIT
-22 MAQGLPEYTIQEAA
+22 AQDLPEYTIQEAA

-45 LRRWDAQGVLVA
+45 LRRWDVQGVLVA
-57 RRTDGGHRRYSREII
+57 RRTDGGHRRYAREII
-72 DGLAGSAAVPA
+72 DGLAGSVATPSGEKH
-83 NDRQDP
+83 DP

-135 IWTTDAQGR
+135 IWTTDALGR

-149 NACVDLFGLRPRD
+149 NACVELFGLRPRD
-162 LLGRCFFDFEARPQ
+162 LLGRCFFDFEACSR

-190 GEVKNYLTHLISTG
+190 GEVKNYLTHLISTD

-217 HDEEG
+217 HDDEG

-261 LQKALEAALEDGE
+261 LQKVLEAALGEGE

-288 INDNFGHRTGDQLLI
+288 INDNFGHRAGDLLLI
-303 AISGLLKDLVKDKN
+303 AIGGLLKDLVKDEN
-317 AQVFRLGGD
+317 VQVFRLGGD
-326 EFALHMPNALR
+326 EFALHLPNALR
-337 AEAAQFGEQALSAL
+337 GEAAQFGERALSAL
-351 RHYKFLVS
+351 RRYKFPLP
-359 GKGCLS
+359 GQGCLS

-380 ADVATLL
+380 AEVATLL

-401 RNRVRMH
+401 RNRVRLH

-423 WARELREVLDE
+423 WARELREVLDDD
-434 NRVMLCSQ
+434 RVILYSQ
-442 PVVRLS
+442 PVIRLA
-448 DRSFVHHEILVRILD
+448 DRTSVHQEILVRILD
-463 RNGAM
+463 RDGGLVM
-468 VLPGQFI
+468 PGQFI

-486 IDMRV
+486 IDLRV
-491 VSKVIDVLQG
+491 VGRVINVLQG
-501 PEYRGRKTRFFVNL
+501 PGYRGRKTRFFVNL

-527 RFQSMI
+527 RFQSML

-556 DVTQEFIAQMKDL
+556 DVTQEFIAQMKGM

-600 SFVRELAA
+600 SFVRDLAS
-608 DDASRLFVRALC
+608 DNASRLFVRALC

-632 EWVEDQAVMDILVEM
+632 EWVEDQSVMDILVEM

-654 FLFARPLP
+654 YLFARPLP
-662 FPAVVP
+662 FPALVP
-668 VEQAL
+668 VEQSL
-673 QASKRA
+673 QAGKRA

>member
-1 MHRRAGSAGPI
+1 
-12 NRRKRSIMRT
+12 
-22 MAQGLPEYTIQEAA
+22 MAQDLPEYTIQEAA

-72 DGLAGSAAVPA
+72 DGLAGSAVLAA
-83 NDRQDP
+83 GDKQDSGR
-89 AKPETGKV
+89 PEAGKM

-149 NACVDLFGLRPRD
+149 NACVELFGLRPRD

-176 HVSNRRFLSALRKN
+176 HVSNRRFLSALRRN
-190 GEVKNYLTHLISTG
+190 GDVKNYLTHLISTA

-249 HDGLTG
+249 HDALTG

-261 LQKALEAALEDGE
+261 LQKALEAALADGE

-288 INDNFGHRTGDQLLI
+288 INDNFGHRAGDQLLI
-303 AISGLLKDLVKDKN
+303 AIGGLLKDLVKDEN
-317 AQVFRLGGD
+317 VQVFRLGGD
-326 EFALHMPNALR
+326 EFAMHLPDALR
-337 AEAAQFGEQALSAL
+337 GDASQIGERALSAL
-351 RHYKFLVS
+351 RHYKFPVP
-359 GKGCLS
+359 GQGCLS
-365 TLTGSIGVATYPFNG
+365 TLTGSIGVATYPFHG

-401 RNRVRMH
+401 RNRVRLH

-423 WARELREVLDE
+423 WSRELREVLDE

-442 PVVRLS
+442 PVIRLA
-448 DRSFVHHEILVRILD
+448 DRTSVHQEILVRIID
-463 RNGAM
+463 RNGGM

-486 IDMRV
+486 IDLRV
-491 VSKVIDVLQG
+491 VSKVIDVLKG
-501 PEYRGRKTRFFVNL
+501 PEFRGRKTRFFVNL

-527 RFQSMI
+527 RFQAML

-556 DVTQEFIAQMKDL
+556 DVTQEFIAQMKSM

-600 SFVRELAA
+600 SFVRDLAV
-608 DDASRLFVRALC
+608 DNASRLFVRALC

-632 EWVEDQAVMDILVEM
+632 EWVEDQSVMDILVEM

-654 FLFARPLP
+654 FLFARPVP
-662 FPAVVP
+662 FPAVTAF
-668 VEQAL
+668 EQPL
-673 QASKRA
+673 QAEKRA

>member
-1 MHRRAGSAGPI
+1 
-12 NRRKRSIMRT
+12 
-22 MAQGLPEYTIQEAA
+22 MAQDLPEYTIQEAA

-72 DGLAGSAAVPA
+72 DGLARSAAVPA
-83 NDRQDP
+83 PEKHDP
-89 AKPETGKV
+89 AKPENGKV

-135 IWTTDAQGR
+135 IWTTDALGR

-149 NACVDLFGLRPRD
+149 NACVELFGLRPRD

-190 GEVKNYLTHLISTG
+190 GEVKNYLTHLISTD

-261 LQKALEAALEDGE
+261 LQKALEAAFADGE

-288 INDNFGHRTGDQLLI
+288 INDNFGHRAGDQLLV
-303 AISGLLKDLVKDKN
+303 AIGGLLKDMVKEEN
-317 AQVFRLGGD
+317 VQVYRLGGD
-326 EFALHMPNALR
+326 EFALHLPDALR
-337 AEAAQFGEQALSAL
+337 GDASHIGERALTAL
-351 RHYKFLVS
+351 RHYKFPVP
-359 GKGCLS
+359 GQGCLS
-365 TLTGSIGVATYPFNG
+365 TLTGSIGVATYPFHG

-387 ANVDIAMYQAKDNG
+387 SNVDIAMYQAKDNG
-401 RNRVRMH
+401 RNRVRLH

-423 WARELREVLDE
+423 WARELREVLHE

-442 PVVRLS
+442 PVVRLT
-448 DRSFVHHEILVRILD
+448 DRTAVHQEILVRIID
-463 RNGAM
+463 RNGSM

-486 IDMRV
+486 IDLRV
-491 VSKVIDVLQG
+491 VSNVIDVLKG
-501 PEYRGRKTRFFVNL
+501 PEFRGRKSRFFVNL

-527 RFQSMI
+527 RFHNML

-556 DVTQEFIAQMKDL
+556 DVTQEFIAQMKAM

-600 SFVRELAA
+600 SFVRDLAT
-608 DDASRLFVRALC
+608 DNASRLFVRALC

-654 FLFARPLP
+654 FLFARPQP
-662 FPAVVP
+662 FPAAVP
-668 VEQAL
+668 VELPL
-673 QASKRA
+673 QAGRRA